1 MKWPSLPSQFL
12 TRNVRENSTRRHSN
26 SSQRALRWM
35 AHGSSMI
42 SDPSRSE
49 LVVIPRGNP
58 RGMERQSLSKLMTSM
73 LPSRSS
79 KIAASPLISKKLRR
93 QFVGWH
99 NSVIQTGTNSS
110 FTNERNNEAR
120 IANVEGIQNAEMTK
134 AMDYFLICRISS
146 CTKSQTKI
154 QFNGCEYAS

>member
-93 QFVGWH
+93 QFVGWRSEEH
-99 NSVIQTGTNSS
+99 TSELQSLTNLVCRLLLEKKKN
-110 FTNERNNEAR
+110 TKTIRNH
-120 IANVEGIQNAEMTK
+120 K
-134 AMDYFLICRISS
+134 
-146 CTKSQTKI
+146 
-154 QFNGCEYAS
+154 EYTVTE